1 MSSKQALDK
10 TADNIILNH
19 VFFSLGA
26 GLVPV
31 PLLDMAA
38 VTVVQLDMLKQ
49 LSRLY
54 DVPFQEESGK
64 SLISAIAGGV
74 AARVGAS
81 MIKAI
86 PVVGTFLG
94 GVSMS
99 VLSGASTYSIGQVF
113 KRHFSSGGNLTNID
127 IKKAK
132 KIFEEAFEKGKD
144 IATKMEKEKKE
155 NQSTKEEPP
164 QEEKSIVDRL
174 KDLAALRDQGII
186 SEEEFTAQKK
196 RLLDSI

>member
-26 GLVPV
+26 GLVPL
-31 PLLDMAA
+31 PLLDIAA

-64 SLISAIAGGV
+64 SLISAIAGGI
-74 AARVGAS
+74 AAKFGAS
-81 MIKAI
+81 MIKAL
-86 PVVGTFLG
+86 PLVGTFLG

-113 KRHFSSGGNLTNID
+113 KQHFSSGGNLTNVD
-127 IKKAK
+127 IKG
-132 KIFEEAFEKGKD
+132 EENF
-144 IATKMEKEKKE
+144 
-155 NQSTKEEPP
+155 
-164 QEEKSIVDRL
+164 
-174 KDLAALRDQGII
+174 
-186 SEEEFTAQKK
+186 
-196 RLLDSI
+196 

>member
-26 GLVPV
+26 GLVPL
-31 PLLDMAA
+31 PLLDIAA

-64 SLISAIAGGV
+64 SLISAIAGGI
-74 AARVGAS
+74 AAKFGAS
-81 MIKAI
+81 MIKAL
-86 PVVGTFLG
+86 PLVGTFLG

-113 KRHFSSGGNLTNID
+113 KQHFSSGGNLTNVD
-127 IKKAK
+127 IRKAK
-132 KIFEEAFEKGKD
+132 KIFEETFEKGRD
-144 IATKMEKEKKE
+144 IATKMDKKKE
-155 NQSTKEEPP
+155 QKEEEPP
-164 QEEKSIVDRL
+164 KEQKNIVDRL

-196 RLLDSI
+196 RMLDSI

>member
-1 MSSKQALDK
+1 MSKQALDK
-10 TADNIILNH
+10 TADNIIINH

-31 PLLDMAA
+31 PFLDMAA

-54 DVPFQEESGK
+54 DVPFGEESGK
-64 SLISAIAGGV
+64 SLISAIAGGA

-81 MIKAI
+81 MVKAI

-99 VLSGASTYSIGQVF
+99 VLSGASTYATGQVF
-113 KRHFSSGGNLTNID
+113 KRHFSSGGDLTNVD

-144 IATKMEKEKKE
+144 VAAKMEKQKKA
-155 NQSTKEEPP
+155 KEEGKAP
-164 QEEKSIVDRL
+164 EAKEKSIVDRL

-186 SEEEFTAQKK
+186 TEAEFTEQKK